1 METSSPALQARAFPV
16 AEQKAPRTVPAVLYE
31 RSSQR
36 ILRSTASRVKSR
48 MGRSAAAPPLA
59 TLRRGPDL
67 YTDAKASDQEEI
79 VGAHNVS
86 NTAVQ
91 LPCIILYTNMT
102 C

>member
-1 METSSPALQARAFPV
+1 M

-36 ILRSTASRVKSR
+36 ILRSTASRMKSK

-59 TLRRGPDL
+59 TLRRGPNL
-67 YTDAKASDQEEI
+67 YTDAKASSDQEEI